1 MAYTPTWRI
10 VTPIIGAQPIT
21 EVSTTQRH
29 PLGTVVK
36 AVDVGSEARGEGEFM
51 YVKGVASGARG
62 AWVGYLADSYLTVL
76 AVANGHYPLGIMMS
90 DLDATT
96 DFGWIQIRGKAVG
109 KALASFADDGVVY
122 LTATAGS
129 VDDADVAGDFVSGA
143 LGASALDGPETG
155 MADFELMYPFT
166 RDGLDN

>member
-1 MAYTPTWRI
+1 MAYTPSWRI
-10 VTPIIGAQPIT
+10 IGLPGAQPID

-29 PLGTVVK
+29 EFGTVVK
-36 AVDVGSEARGEGEFM
+36 AKDIGSEARGEAEFM

-62 AWVGYLADSYLTVL
+62 AWAGYLTDSYLTVL

-90 DLDATT
+90 TLDATT
-96 DFGWIQIRGKAVG
+96 DYGWIQIRGKAVG
-109 KALASFADDGVVY
+109 KALSGFADDGVVY
-122 LTATAGS
+122 LTSTAGS
-129 VDDADVAGDFVSGA
+129 VDDTDVAGDFVSGA

-155 MADFELMYPFT
+155 MADFEINYPFV